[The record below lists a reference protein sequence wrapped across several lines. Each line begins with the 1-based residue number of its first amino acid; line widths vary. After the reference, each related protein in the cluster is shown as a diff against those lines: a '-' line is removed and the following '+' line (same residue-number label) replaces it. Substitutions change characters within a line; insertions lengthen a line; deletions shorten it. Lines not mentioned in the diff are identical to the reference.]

1 MPPDNQDEPL
11 DMDADSSAAPALD
24 EADATATQ
32 ANADAPADSSTATDE
47 TEVDNLSVV
56 RDVVAK
62 EESQPAEAAS
72 SAEGEDGEGADEPQ
86 TGEQD
91 DENYSDVPFNQHPR
105 FQQLLRKAKTF
116 EQDAGRYRNVENFLG
131 QVNLTAE
138 EAADTM
144 TIAGLAK
151 TDPVKAWEQIQP
163 WLQTLAVAAGVVLPQ
178 DLEQQVT
185 EGKLTREAALE
196 VSKARAVANSANARV
211 RFDEQRRQNQQ
222 QAELGR
228 TLRDTAQHWLNGRR
242 IKDPNFA
249 AKEARLHERIV
260 FLQRTEGV
268 PNTVDGVKAQ
278 LKKAYDAINKEIG
291 SITRAAPAN
300 ANAAAPARKP
310 AIKPVTGG
318 SVAASASQAKPTST
332 LEAIRRVR
340 QRATA

>member
-1 MPPDNQDEPL
+1 MPPDIQDEPL

-24 EADATATQ
+24 EA
-32 ANADAPADSSTATDE
+32 NADASQADAAATADSSTATGE
-47 TEVDNLSVV
+47 TEADNLSVV

-62 EESQPAEAAS
+62 SEEQSGTAAS
-72 SAEGEDGEGADEPQ
+72 PTEGEDGEGADETSAPAP
-86 TGEQD
+86 D
-91 DENYSDVPFNQHPR
+91 DENYSDVPFAAHPR
-105 FQQLLRKAKTF
+105 FQQLVREKNSYR
-116 EQDAGRYRNVENFLG
+116 EDAGRYRNVETFLT
-131 QVNLTAE
+131 QANLTAD

-163 WLQTLAVAAGVVLPQ
+163 WLQTLAVAAGVVLPP

-185 EGKLTREAALE
+185 AGTLTREAAQQI
-196 VSKARAVANSANARV
+196 SRANAVANAAQAKAK
-211 RFDEQRRQNQQ
+211 FDQQRQQTQQ
-222 QAELGR
+222 QADLGR
-228 TLRDTAQHWLNGRR
+228 SLRTTAETWLNNRR

-249 AKEARLHERIV
+249 TKEARLHERIV

-268 PNTVDGVKAQ
+268 PNTLDGVKAQ
-278 LKKAYDAINKEIG
+278 LNKAYTAINKEIG

-310 AIKPVTGG
+310 AIRPVTGG
-318 SVAASASQAKPTST
+318 TVAASASQAKPTST
-332 LEAIRRVR
+332 LEAIRRVK